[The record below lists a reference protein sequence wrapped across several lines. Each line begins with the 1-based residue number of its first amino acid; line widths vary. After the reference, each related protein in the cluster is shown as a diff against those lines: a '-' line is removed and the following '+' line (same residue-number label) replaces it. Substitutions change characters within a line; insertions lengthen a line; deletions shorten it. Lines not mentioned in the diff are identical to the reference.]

1 MSIKTSKLYSIFT
14 SKCPQCRQGNLFL
27 HKSSFNI
34 LSTTKTKDNCNVC
47 GIKYMREPSFFYGAM
62 YVGYALSVA
71 IGVALYVISSLIFGL
86 SMKQSLF
93 VIAGGL
99 IVLAPWNSRLAR
111 VVWIYFF
118 VKYKKNSKD
127 WIK

>member
-1 MSIKTSKLYSIFT
+1 MSIKTSKLYSIFS

-27 HKSSFNI
+27 HQFSFNV

-47 GIKYMREPSFFYGAM
+47 GIKFMREPSFFYGAM

-71 IGVALYVISSLIFGL
+71 IGIALYSISCLLFDL
-86 SMKQSLF
+86 SMKQSLI
-93 VIAGGL
+93 VIATGL
-99 IVLAPWNSRLAR
+99 IVLTPWSSRLAR
-111 VVWIYFF
+111 VIWISFF
-118 VKYKKNSKD
+118 VKYKKNPED